1 MKNLKKVMA
10 WITIVGVLAASGV
23 VNVTA
28 STTKTKTVSG
38 SSEFLKAW
46 EYTRIYYLNDHEVGR
61 MVYGYNTFL
70 INEDY
75 TWTKGK
81 ECDTKAKVQRI
92 GLDNKYIAGSQAGIG
107 SYSKIE
113 VTHKESTVKYA
124 LWLSASYGH
133 RLTVKSSKSAVK

>member
-1 MKNLKKVMA
+1 MKNLKKLMA
-10 WITIVGVLAASGV
+10 CITIVGVLAAAGV
-23 VNVTA
+23 ANVTA
-28 STTKTKTVSG
+28 STTKTKTMSG
-38 SSEFLKAW
+38 SNEFLKEC

-61 MVYGYNTFL
+61 MVYGYDTFL

-92 GLDNKYIAGSQAGIG
+92 GLDSKYIAGSQAGIG

-113 VTHKESTVKYA
+113 VTHKKNAIKYA
-124 LWLSASYGH
+124 LWLSASYGDK
-133 RLTVKSSKSAVK
+133 LTVKTSKSAVK